1 MLDSRLAVIGAVGGC
16 ALWVVN
22 SRRSTCRNRRLQRR
36 RQVSHNPSSAPSI
49 DGALRGTEFG
59 QEEVFMLLRRM
70 AELRPASTIHV
81 LLIGI
86 NCHLVLTQKK
96 TGREARKSGLA
107 TARCSYLALALF
119 GVSRG
124 AVVVTLMAPVMIFP
138 LVALPVTLTVVVPI
152 SMPTNNN
159 RCRGDDDR
167 SVMVAPFP
175 FLPFP
180 IAVTIPIP
188 VAVPPL
194 LNNDGSRDYRCRRA
208 DIDIQVDRVS
218 CSSEANSEARDQQC
232 HDGIFHIHTPK

>member
-1 MLDSRLAVIGAVGGC
+1 M
-16 ALWVVN
+16 
-22 SRRSTCRNRRLQRR
+22 
-36 RQVSHNPSSAPSI
+36 
-49 DGALRGTEFG
+49 
-59 QEEVFMLLRRM
+59 LRRM

-81 LLIGI
+81 LLIAI
-86 NCHLVLTQKK
+86 NCRIVPTQKK

-119 GVSRG
+119 CVSRG
-124 AVVVTLMAPVMIFP
+124 TVVVILMAPVMIFP
-138 LVALPVTLTVVVPI
+138 LVAFPVTMTVVVPI
-152 SMPTNNN
+152 SMPASNN
-159 RCRGDDDR
+159 RCRSDEDR

-180 IAVTIPIP
+180 IAATIPIP

-194 LNNDGSRDYRCRRA
+194 LNDDGSRDYRSRRA
-208 DIDIQVDRVS
+208 DIDIQIDRVS